1 MIATTRARALSIA
14 LGAVLC
20 LTLGL
25 SSAAQ
30 AAGDA
35 SIHYESESL
44 QAYEQQLHSAQI
56 ASVVVNKRLRSLRIT
71 LKNGQHVKAR
81 YAAHQE
87 PKVVAAIEA
96 KKISVTILTPTEA
109 EAEAKSVP
117 KHHKLRY
124 IAAAAVIV
132 VIAIV
137 AGVLYIRRKRGEDDE
152 E

>member
-1 MIATTRARALSIA
+1 MIATMRARVLSIA

-30 AAGDA
+30 AASDA

-44 QAYEQQLHSAQI
+44 QAYEQQLHSSQI
-56 ASVVVNKRLRSLRIT
+56 ASVVINKRLRSLRIT

-87 PKVVAAIEA
+87 PAVVKAIEA
-96 KKISVTILTPTEA
+96 KNIPVTVLSPTEA
-109 EAEAKSVP
+109 QAEAKSVP

-124 IAAAAVIV
+124 IAGAAVIV

-137 AGVLYIRRKRGEDDE
+137 GGVLYIRRKRGEEDDE
-152 E
+152 